1 MATKKSLQAAAAT
14 SGLFT
19 AAKEEAPKRNTK
31 EQAKPK
37 PKKETRQQAKPDPE
51 QKREAATFSVK
62 IDKEVLKRWRYYG
75 EANGYGNK
83 GELTERALTE
93 YMNRHKLTPEQEK
106 KIDIL
111 CGLSEK

>member
-19 AAKEEAPKRNTK
+19 AAKET

-37 PKKETRQQAKPDPE
+37 PKKEPRQQAKRQQATPDPE

-111 CGLSEK
+111 CGLSG